1 MVTDSSAYLGDK
13 LLNWIKGSAFG
24 SAPANVYA
32 SLHSGD
38 PAGSSANEITG
49 TINLTRQ
56 AITWGSVSA
65 RAVSNSADV
74 SFGTANSTGSVT
86 YVAIYDSGT
95 AGMGNEICKKSISS
109 ASITN
114 GLAVKILSG
123 NLTLSY

>member
-1 MVTDSSAYLGDK
+1 MTDSSAYLGDK
-13 LLNWIKGSAFG
+13 LLNWIKGTSFG

-38 PAGSSANEITG
+38 PGGTSANEVTG
-49 TINLTRQ
+49 TVNLTRTV
-56 AITWGSVSA
+56 ISWGSVSS
-65 RAVSNSADV
+65 RALSNNADI
-74 SFGTANSTGSVT
+74 SFGTANSSASVT
-86 YVAIYDSGT
+86 YVAIYDNAT
-95 AGMGNEICKKSISS
+95 AGMGNEICKKLIST